1 MNDPHPRR
9 GPLATIAGWMIT
21 IAVIGV
27 AMGTMILSPF
37 VFIVVVFVL
46 LEAVAVIRFRESRR
60 RKPMSGGVLAIWVL
74 AFTVVIPIVSIVA
87 SLTALYIYCSVN
99 PDALA

>member
-1 MNDPHPRR
+1 M
-9 GPLATIAGWMIT
+9 IA

-46 LEAVAVIRFRESRR
+46 LEAVAVISSGNPGG
-60 RKPMSGGVLAIWVL
+60 RKPMSGWVRGDL
-74 AFTVVIPIVSIVA
+74 DPRVHS
-87 SLTALYIYCSVN
+87 S
-99 PDALA
+99 